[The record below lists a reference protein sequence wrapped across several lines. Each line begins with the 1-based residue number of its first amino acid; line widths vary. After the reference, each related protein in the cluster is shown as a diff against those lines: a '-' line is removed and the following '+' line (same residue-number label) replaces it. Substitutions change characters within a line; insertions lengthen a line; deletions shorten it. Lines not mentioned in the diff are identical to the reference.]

1 MGLGLAT
8 AAPVILAGAAKAAA
22 TPDRSAW
29 NALLRELKTVEAQLE
44 VSRKRWDAA
53 EARYEAMRPDRDTS
67 IDFKTLGFLY
77 TLDRNAT
84 ARTLNLEE
92 DWREFLKAEG
102 KLWWVP
108 NPEAI
113 TAKHR
118 AALDSIQR
126 FRDLEKEADQRSGFE
141 EANDVFDALVERQC
155 ELHSLLVKMPAPDT
169 EALLWKI
176 EHLFSEA
183 ESWEPEYTA
192 QTFSD
197 ARRLLSHGRA

>member
-1 MGLGLAT
+1 MMGLGLAT
-8 AAPVILAGAAKAAA
+8 TAPVILAGAAKAAA

-53 EARYEAMRPDRDTS
+53 EARYEAMRPDRDTV
-67 IDFKTLGFLY
+67 IDFKTLVFLY

-102 KLWWVP
+102 KLWWGRD
-108 NPEAI
+108 PEVK
-113 TAKHR
+113 AKHR

-126 FRDLEKEADQRSGFE
+126 FRDLEKEADKRSGFE

-155 ELHSLLVKMPAPDT
+155 VLHSLLV
-169 EALLWKI
+169 
-176 EHLFSEA
+176 
-183 ESWEPEYTA
+183 
-192 QTFSD
+192 
-197 ARRLLSHGRA
+197 